1 MENSIAA
8 ESSTLNDLY
17 NVGSNVAVASG
28 KSTNYGLVNADG
40 TVSWTTYR
48 PNIVSSDST
57 NDLSSTELREIIEK
71 KIKEETD
78 KIEDLERTTIL
89 SEEEFLVTYQTI
101 IQYHL
106 GNSRRKNIFDT
117 LFQTSFSHIKGQQ
130 TFLHSGFFEW

>member
-8 ESSTLNDLY
+8 ESINWNDLY
-17 NVGSNVAVASG
+17 NAASSITLG
-28 KSTNYGLVNADG
+28 KSTNYGLTNADG
-40 TVSWTTYR
+40 TVSWTTTR
-48 PNIVSSDST
+48 PNIVSSVSK

-78 KIEDLERTTIL
+78 KIEDLEHTTIL

-106 GNSRRKNIFDT
+106 GAKTALLELLEEVF
-117 LFQTSFSHIKGQQ
+117 
-130 TFLHSGFFEW
+130 

>member
-1 MENSIAA
+1 MENSVAA
-8 ESSTLNDLY
+8 ESSNWNDLY

-28 KSTNYGLVNADG
+28 KSTYYGLTNADG
-40 TVSWTTYR
+40 TVSWTTSR
-48 PNIVSSDST
+48 PNIVSSVSK

-71 KIKEETD
+71 RIKEETD

-106 GNSRRKNIFDT
+106 GAKTALLELLEEVF
-117 LFQTSFSHIKGQQ
+117 
-130 TFLHSGFFEW
+130 

>member
-8 ESSTLNDLY
+8 ESSTWNDLY

-48 PNIVSSDST
+48 PNIVSSVST

-106 GNSRRKNIFDT
+106 GAKTALLELLEEVF
-117 LFQTSFSHIKGQQ
+117 
-130 TFLHSGFFEW
+130 